1 MQNCSM
7 RPRKEVPPD
16 FTPGFADFELQ
27 LAFGLKWPHSKFGMK
42 PLKLGGATVEN
53 VVFPLFWSFSELAL
67 FHVYIFVPF

>member
-16 FTPGFADFELQ
+16 FTPRFADFVLQ

-53 VVFPLFWSFSELAL
+53 VFPLFWSF
-67 FHVYIFVPF
+67 